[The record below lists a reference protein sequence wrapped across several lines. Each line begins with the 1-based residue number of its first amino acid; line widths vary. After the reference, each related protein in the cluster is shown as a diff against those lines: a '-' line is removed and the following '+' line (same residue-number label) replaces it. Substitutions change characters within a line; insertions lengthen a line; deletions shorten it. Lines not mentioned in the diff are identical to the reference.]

1 VSGSFELL
9 EGHRYMRMTTY
20 RRNGEAVPTTVWFA
34 IVDGRVYVFTD
45 LHSGKA
51 KRIRNNHRVLVTP
64 SNFRGRPKVE
74 RSIEAEVRFM
84 DKDEEDL
91 ADRAIR
97 EKIGWQYRLFLFVLG
112 LPRNPPEHVFL
123 ELRPVEVESSLE

>member
-1 VSGSFELL
+1 MFDLL

-51 KRIRNNHRVLVTP
+51 KRIRNNPRVMLTP
-64 SNFRGRPKVE
+64 SNFRGRPRVHS
-74 RSIEAEVRFM
+74 SIEAEARFM
-84 DKDEEDL
+84 NKDEEDL
-91 ADRAIR
+91 ADSAIR

-123 ELRPVEVESSLE
+123 ELRPVEDGAAQ